1 MENVI
6 CHLSPRCLVGGD
18 GPYFTCLI
26 GGQLCNGDCNGTR
39 KYTDQSRREGLMQN
53 KTSSALFCMAKM
65 PRFLK
70 RTKLHLLNVC
80 WRFQL
85 QKEHYSI
92 FATIHIWDAWC
103 RPTLQSCKEYARHI
117 FLNGVPELRFCF
129 QRISQRRRITSA
141 TKNLYPP
148 SKQKPSQNVDVYLSG
163 CCA

>member
-6 CHLSPRCLVGGD
+6 YHLSPRCRGRWK

-26 GGQLCNGDCNGTR
+26 GGQRCNGDCNGTR

-70 RTKLHLLNVC
+70 RTELHLLNVC

-85 QKEHYSI
+85 QKEHNSI
-92 FATIHIWDAWC
+92 FAPIHIWDAWC
-103 RPTLQSCKEYARHI
+103 RPALQSCKEYARHI
-117 FLNGVPELRFCF
+117 FLNGVPELWFCF
-129 QRISQRRRITSA
+129 HVVIPARLELA
-141 TKNLYPP
+141 TQSLKVIC
-148 SKQKPSQNVDVYLSG
+148 STIWAMGS
-163 CCA
+163 